1 MGEFLFI
8 LLFLGGVSCWGF
20 YYIIKMGFLLAGWE
34 LEIEQEIEEDLL
46 GENEALKKQ
55 LRIMGEVI

>member
-8 LLFLGGVSCWGF
+8 LLFVGGVSCWGF

-34 LEIEQEIEEDLL
+34 LEIEKEEEKELL
-46 GENEALKKQ
+46 RRNEALKKQ
-55 LRIMGEVI
+55 LRILGEII